1 MDGTTAGAWT
11 AGSRSG
17 AKNPRLVLLNASSGG
32 AAVGMVCSHV
42 DVGEPKPVIGEDAV
56 DFGGGLN
63 YSCSLLQLTR
73 RRGGFLRVGDFLGR
87 VGKLHWRRV
96 LGDGNGC

>member
-1 MDGTTAGAWT
+1 M
-11 AGSRSG
+11 AGSRSSE
-17 AKNPRLVLLNASSGG
+17 KNPHLELLNASPGG

-42 DVGEPKPVIGEDAV
+42 DVGEPEPVIGEDAV

-73 RRGGFLRVGDFLGR
+73 RRGGELGIFF
-87 VGKLHWRRV
+87 
-96 LGDGNGC
+96 